1 MNLSKQTVDILK
13 NYSTINSSI
22 AVSTGSTLQ
31 TMSAM
36 KNILV
41 KSTVEESF
49 KTDFAIYDLT
59 EFLNLSTSETFVGA
73 DYTFDEDYVVISK
86 DRATSRYYY
95 ADPST
100 IISPTKDITMP
111 EAEIQFELK
120 HADLSTIRNMSS
132 VLAKPD
138 LVVKGCSS
146 SIVLSVLDKKDP
158 TSNVFNLE
166 VGDGNGDEFEMY
178 FKGEN
183 LKLLGGNYTVKIS
196 SKAISQFTHNDIDLT
211 YWIALEPDSNYGG

>member
-22 AVSTGSTLQ
+22 AVGTGSTLQ

-41 KSTVEESF
+41 KSSVEENFETS
-49 KTDFAIYDLT
+49 FAIYDLT
-59 EFLNLSTSETFVGA
+59 EFLNLSTSEAFVGA
-73 DYTFDEDYVVISK
+73 DYIFDEDYVVISK

-111 EAEIQFELK
+111 EAEIEFELM
-120 HADLSTIRNMSS
+120 HEDLSTIRNMSS

-138 LVVKGCSS
+138 MVVKGHDN

-196 SKAISQFTHNDIDLT
+196 SKAISEFVHNDIDLT

>member
-1 MNLSKQTVDILK
+1 M
-13 NYSTINSSI
+13 
-22 AVSTGSTLQ
+22 
-31 TMSAM
+31 
-36 KNILV
+36 
-41 KSTVEESF
+41 
-49 KTDFAIYDLT
+49 
-59 EFLNLSTSETFVGA
+59 GA

-100 IISPTKDITMP
+100 IITPTKNITMP

-120 HADLSTIRNMSS
+120 HEDLSTIRNMSS

-138 LVVKGCSS
+138 MVVKGYGD

-196 SKAISQFTHNDIDLT
+196 SKAISEFVHNDIDLT

>member
-22 AVSTGSTLQ
+22 AVDSGSTLH

-41 KSTVEESF
+41 KSTVDENFETS
-49 KTDFAIYDLT
+49 FAIYDLT

-120 HADLSTIRNMSS
+120 HADLSTIRNMSW
-132 VLAKPD
+132 
-138 LVVKGCSS
+138 CWR
-146 SIVLSVLDKKDP
+146 
-158 TSNVFNLE
+158 NL
-166 VGDGNGDEFEMY
+166 
-178 FKGEN
+178 
-183 LKLLGGNYTVKIS
+183 I
-196 SKAISQFTHNDIDLT
+196 
-211 YWIALEPDSNYGG
+211 

>member
-100 IISPTKDITMP
+100 IISPTKDITML

-196 SKAISQFTHNDIDLT
+196 SKAISEFIHNDIDLT

>member
-1 MNLSKQTVDILK
+1 M
-13 NYSTINSSI
+13 
-22 AVSTGSTLQ
+22 
-31 TMSAM
+31 
-36 KNILV
+36 
-41 KSTVEESF
+41 
-49 KTDFAIYDLT
+49 
-59 EFLNLSTSETFVGA
+59 
-73 DYTFDEDYVVISK
+73 
-86 DRATSRYYY
+86 
-95 ADPST
+95 
-100 IISPTKDITMP
+100 
-111 EAEIQFELK
+111 
-120 HADLSTIRNMSS
+120 
-132 VLAKPD
+132 LAKPD

-196 SKAISQFTHNDIDLT
+196 SKAISEFIHNDIDLT